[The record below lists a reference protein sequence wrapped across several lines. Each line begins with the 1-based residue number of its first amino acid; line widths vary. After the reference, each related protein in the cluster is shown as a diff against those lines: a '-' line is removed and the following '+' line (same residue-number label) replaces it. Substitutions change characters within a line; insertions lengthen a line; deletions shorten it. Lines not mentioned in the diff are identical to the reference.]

1 MHDTVL
7 GRDGGKRRYLREG
20 ESPRVVVQG
29 DITHRQAKE
38 DNDSG
43 SLTFM

>member
-1 MHDTVL
+1 MRDMLL